1 MSVHI
6 FVKDLN
12 FLQIAVNT
20 LREEIDTDAWE
31 KDFQKVLDKVNKKLE
46 QRNSKKRKLLRK
58 NKELRSKK

>member
-31 KDFQKVLDKVNKKLE
+31 KDFQKVLDRANKKLE
-46 QRNSKKRKLLRK
+46 QSNSKKRKKLLK
-58 NKELRSKK
+58 TKIQGTKK